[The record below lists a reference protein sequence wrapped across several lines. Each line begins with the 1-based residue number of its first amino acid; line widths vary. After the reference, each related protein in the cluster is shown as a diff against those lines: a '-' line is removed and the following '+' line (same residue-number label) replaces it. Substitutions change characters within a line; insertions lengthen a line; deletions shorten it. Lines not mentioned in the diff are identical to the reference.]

1 MKEENIDNVFRELQG
16 KFDTQEPMA
25 GHEARFL
32 DKLNAAQGTISIHG
46 KKPSTWW
53 KPLSIAASVVLLCAL
68 GLSLLNINPSMEQ
81 QVADISPEVS
91 DTRLYFTALIEQ
103 QVSELQAQSSPETE
117 QMISE
122 VLGQLDKLDANYK
135 RLEQD
140 LVNGGD
146 ANLILSAMIQNF
158 QTRISLLQEIMNQ
171 IESIENLNNYND
183 ENITI

>member
-1 MKEENIDNVFRELQG
+1 MKEESIDKVFKELQG
-16 KFDTQEPMA
+16 KFDTQDPLP

-32 DKLNAAQGTISIHG
+32 DKLNTAQGTISINR
-46 KKPSTWW
+46 KKPGTWW

-81 QVADISPEVS
+81 QVAEISPEVS

-117 QMISE
+117 QMIAE
-122 VLGQLDKLDANYK
+122 VLGQLKKLDTNYK

-158 QTRISLLQEIMNQ
+158 QTRIALLQEVRNQ
-171 IESIENLNNYND
+171 IESIENYNNYDD
-183 ENITI
+183 ENIII